1 MNALN
6 SLVPP
11 QPDNIHGEC
20 FGKELVVLRD
30 PEGRKARDLR
40 RLAQTLALRRF
51 NSVDDETGALT
62 IISSERHEGRSTV
75 AANLACVL
83 ASSNIRVLL
92 IDADLHNPS
101 LNSIFGIPQAEC
113 GDCVECQVP
122 GLANLCLVPACQIQA
137 YGLTNE
143 IYQPLRALIER
154 RRNEFGAIIVDTAAA
169 EQSLDYQVAA
179 LATGA
184 ALAVTR
190 EGVTT
195 VRKASRMLNSCDDLN
210 INVIG
215 GVMLRS

>member
-6 SLVPP
+6 SLALPH
-11 QPDNIHGEC
+11 PDSDPGEC
-20 FGKELVVLRD
+20 FGEELVVLHD
-30 PEGRKARDLR
+30 PEGRKARDLQ

-51 NSVDDETGALT
+51 NSPDETGALT
-62 IISSERHEGRSTV
+62 VISSERREGRSTV

-83 ASSNIRVLL
+83 ASSSIRVLL

-101 LNSIFGIPQAEC
+101 LSNIFGISQAD
-113 GDCVECQVP
+113 GGGGIECQVP
-122 GLANLCLVPACQIQA
+122 GLANLSLVPASQVRS
-137 YGLTNE
+137 YGVTSE

-195 VRKASRMLNSCDDLN
+195 VRKASRMLNSCDDLK